1 MRNRTGFPA
10 WVAYVVIPVAVAA
23 LVCACAGTHMPRDG
37 SLGSKLFYSRCRS
50 CHAPVDPSSKTV
62 GFWDEY
68 LDRYAERAQLT
79 AAERD
84 SVMAF
89 VVWAAQRADDEN

>member
-1 MRNRTGFPA
+1 MVLT
-10 WVAYVVIPVAVAA
+10 A
-23 LVCACAGTHMPRDG
+23 LALTSLYACAGTQRYRDN

-50 CHAPVDPSSKTV
+50 CHAPVDPASRTED
-62 GFWDEY
+62 FWDSY
-68 LDRYAERAQLT
+68 LDRYAERAQLS

-89 VVWAAQRADDEN
+89 VLRAAENKHE